1 MNEGEIIQLLKII
14 EIGLIASIKFLLAP
28 FEAERNGFNFQ
39 NSFLITTSGGII
51 GIIVFTF
58 VGRGVTYSWK
68 KAGAFFKKKK
78 KAIIEEKKKF
88 TRGNKL
94 IVRIKIKYGLIG
106 LSIIT
111 PAIIS
116 IPVGTIVIN
125 HFYRKKM
132 KNVIALIFSLLA
144 WSVLLNGLAQHL
156 KLSQYLHVN

>member
-1 MNEGEIIQLLKII
+1 MEEGEIFQLLKII

-39 NSFLITTSGGII
+39 NSFLITTTGGII
-51 GIIVFTF
+51 GIISFTF
-58 VGRGVTYSWK
+58 IGHGMAYSWK
-68 KAGAFFKKKK
+68 KLKGFFKRETETIKK
-78 KAIIEEKKKF
+78 EKKKF

-94 IVRIKIKYGLIG
+94 IVRIKIRYGLIG

-125 HFYRKKM
+125 HFYRKKI
-132 KNVIALIFSLLA
+132 KNMTALIFSLLF
-144 WSVLLNGLAQHL
+144 WSILLNGLAQYL